1 MTTEVDRTQSRRW
14 TAGLAASSVIVL
26 ALGAVA
32 AAQGFRW
39 TGWIVAAGLAVILLC
54 AIARMWALS
63 NADASGPVSR
73 LWGGAADERDRRVLD
88 GALAQVG
95 AAALMALGIGNV
107 LVSVDAAS
115 AVVVLRVV
123 LLLLIALGVAAFAV
137 IHARR

>member
-1 MTTEVDRTQSRRW
+1 MTTDAQRVQSRQW
-14 TAGLAASSVIVL
+14 AVGLAASTAIVL
-26 ALGAVA
+26 ALGAIG

-54 AIARMWALS
+54 VIARMWALS

-73 LWGGAADERDRRVLD
+73 LWGGAFDERDRRVLD

-107 LVSVDAAS
+107 LVSVGAAT